1 MTPKRSKDNRRRIKR
16 WAATK
21 AVVLFGGGFLLCVT
35 HGNPLAVLG
44 VLLSVVWVTSRFTV
58 AVAINQFDLRQEK

>member
-16 WAATK
+16 WAATY
-21 AVVLFGGGFLLCVT
+21 VVVIGGGAVLLCAT
-35 HGNPLAVLG
+35 QGNPFAVLG
-44 VLLSVVWVTSRFTV
+44 VLLSVVWVTSRLTV